1 MKFNQYIRKGSF
13 YEAVVEDGSDLIFI
27 VDFDGNIHYHN
38 SSVRGTLGYRAKSLT
53 GKNFFDFILPGSV
66 DDLKQKFRQSQKRAY
81 TEKVEIQFLC
91 SDRSYK
97 FLEFNGIN
105 LKHKAGLDGFIL
117 DCRDITQRKR
127 DAEELVRLQK
137 AKEQFLANISHEIRT
152 PINGIAGMA
161 GLLSQDSSAEERAT
175 YLSAIKHSAE
185 NLKVIINDILDLAV
199 IESGK
204 LRFEK
209 IPFNLHDLLP
219 SLISM
224 FMYQA
229 KEKSVTLDY
238 KIDPALA
245 RVLLGDP
252 VRLNQ
257 ILINLISNAV
267 KFTHSGEIHV
277 RCSAE
282 EKKKT
287 GCVVK
292 IEVADTGVGVP
303 SDKLDS
309 IFESFSQA
317 DASVTRKYGGSGL
330 GLTIVKQLVEL
341 QKGTIRLESRE
352 HHGSNF
358 IVRIPYIFAKSDGHK
373 KTAIPQTLRSVKG
386 KFQNELKIL
395 LVEDNDINRLYAKSL
410 LDKWNCAV
418 DIAENGLVAIE
429 KIKYNFYDV
438 VLMDVQMPVMDG
450 YEATRAIR
458 LMSSP
463 MRHAPIVALT
473 ANATKTDID
482 KCLSSGM
489 NDYLPKPFTPEDLF
503 SKIFKDLKTKKQKN
517 GSYKNVSAQK
527 KESGKKQSFDLAYLR
542 SVSDNNQEFLQEMVV
557 TFVQSTPPVLKEMQ
571 SSLSEKNWKKL
582 CRLAHQIKPSF
593 SLLGMEALRKRVFY
607 IEENAERKTNLS
619 QVAETT
625 LAFINDCED
634 VIRDLKKEIPAA

>member
-1 MKFNQYIRKGSF
+1 MKFKQYVKKGSF
-13 YEAVVEDGSDLIFI
+13 YAAVVEDGSDLIFI
-27 VDFDGNIHYHN
+27 VDFEGNIHYHN
-38 SSVRGTLGYRAKSLT
+38 ASVRDTLGYRAKSLT
-53 GKNFFDFILPGSV
+53 GKNFFDFIPESTVG
-66 DDLKQKFRQSQKRAY
+66 DLKLKFRQNQKRSY

-97 FLEFNGIN
+97 FLEFNAIN
-105 LKHKAGLDGFIL
+105 LKHKVGLNGYIL

-161 GLLSQDSSAEERAT
+161 GLLSQDSTPEERAT
-175 YLSAIKHSAE
+175 YLNAIKHSAE
-185 NLKVIINDILDLAV
+185 NLKVIINDILDLTA

-204 LRFEK
+204 LRFEN

-219 SLISM
+219 SLIGM
-224 FMYQA
+224 FSYQA
-229 KEKSVTLDY
+229 KEKKISLGY
-238 KIDPALA
+238 KIQPSVN
-245 RVLLGDP
+245 RILLGDP

-267 KFTHSGEIHV
+267 KFTHSGEIEL

-282 EKKKT
+282 GKKKT

-292 IEVADTGVGVP
+292 IQVTDTGVGVP
-303 SDKLDS
+303 SDKLDT

-341 QKGTIRLESRE
+341 QKGTIEVKSEE
-352 HHGSNF
+352 HKGSNF
-358 IVRIPYIFAKSDGHK
+358 IVRIPYTFAKSELLK
-373 KTAIPQTLRSVKG
+373 ETAIRKTTAARAVKMLQEM
-386 KFQNELKIL
+386 KVL
-395 LVEDNDINRLYAKSL
+395 LVEDNDINRLYAKSIL
-410 LDKWNCAV
+410 QQWNCAV

-458 LMSSP
+458 LMDSH

-489 NDYLPKPFTPEDLF
+489 NDYLPKPFTPDDLYR
-503 SKIFKDLKTKKQKN
+503 KIFRDLKIRKQKN
-517 GSYKNVSAQK
+517 GSPKKNSANK
-527 KESGKKQSFDLAYLR
+527 KADFDLAYLR
-542 SVSDNNQEFLQEMVV
+542 TISDNNVDFLQEMIQ
-557 TFVQSTPPVLKEMQ
+557 TFVQSIPPILKDMQ
-571 SSLSEKNWKKL
+571 QALTDKNWKKL
-582 CRLAHQIKPSF
+582 SRLAHQIKPSF
-593 SLLGMEALRKRVFY
+593 SLMGMEALRKTVFF
-607 IEENAERKTNLS
+607 IEENADQKTNLPQLFS
-619 QVAETT
+619 TT
-625 LAFINDCED
+625 KSFIQDCKK
-634 VIRDLKKEIPAA
+634 VIADLKKEIITP